1 MLLMKILVD
10 IDTKKVFL
18 VHESVAPV
26 HPEIFNTHHQ
36 EIVAYDLNISWYF
49 FFIEADW

>member
-1 MLLMKILVD
+1 MLLMKILVYV
-10 IDTKKVFL
+10 DTKKVFL